1 MRQVARAEPAAAPG
15 EVVMS
20 PEAAAALEATDERT
34 RVAADG
40 LLERPFSGDDADL
53 ARFGAGSEAPGLA
66 AVAAELLPD
75 NLLDASAARCT
86 SEAVRRDADRATR
99 LLAHARPRGKLFWF
113 QRHEDGS
120 RRRRGSDADVP
131 WRRVAATPRGAS
143 WRESEGLSSGAE
155 HRRRTFRRRIAATP
169 RP

>member
-1 MRQVARAEPAAAPG
+1 
-15 EVVMS
+15 MS

-75 NLLDASAARCT
+75 KTLLDASAAGCT

-143 WRESEGLSSGAE
+143 WRESGGTLFGCRTSKTVVASA
-155 HRRRTFRRRIAATP
+155 RRTFRRRIAATP